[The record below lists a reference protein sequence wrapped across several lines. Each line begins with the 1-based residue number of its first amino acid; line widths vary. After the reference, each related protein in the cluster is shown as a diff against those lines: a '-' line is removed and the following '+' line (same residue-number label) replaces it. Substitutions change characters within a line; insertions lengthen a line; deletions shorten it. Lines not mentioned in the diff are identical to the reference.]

1 MPSDAT
7 LPSGQEECER
17 KLKQLDP
24 ATCLAAP
31 YSFCINGKELS
42 MIAEEFKFFD
52 VSPDPAEV
60 GHLNLKISSAGW
72 DKLKSMQQNPS

>member
-1 MPSDAT
+1 MPFDAT
-7 LPSGQEECER
+7 LPREQEECER

-24 ATCLAAP
+24 ATCLAVP

-42 MIAEEFKFFD
+42 VIAQESRFLD

-60 GHLNLKISSAGW
+60 GHLNLKISLAGW
-72 DKLKSMQQNPS
+72 DKLKSMEQNPG